1 MSLRLLFRTMGP
13 LFAISVIALLAGM
26 FAASQIQ
33 SIRQRGS
40 RIVSENIASIRA
52 AESMEATV
60 MEVRYRLKRYLSN
73 ENERHLDEI
82 QTLLP
87 DLNRSLLEVRR
98 SAATKTEQAS
108 YRMIAEGIDR
118 LKAELLNLDRGNAA
132 TVGLASRE
140 IAEGISEDVIPSQ
153 IIEPLQRYIRENEQ
167 QVTEKNTRNHATAD
181 QLTVGFLILGIL
193 GGLAGLISGYLI
205 ARRVNNT
212 LLQLS
217 IPVHGAAGALHQ
229 VTQPIHVSQRG
240 DFQSLETTMQEVET
254 HVRAVVTRLQQSER
268 EVLRT
273 EQLAAMGQMAAGL
286 GHELRN
292 PLTSIKAILQ
302 LADEPS
308 QLTCR
313 DLSILKQ
320 EMGRLEHGL
329 QSFLDFA
336 KPAHP
341 VKRQA
346 DIRPAVLQ
354 TLSLVARRA
363 ENKGVSLD
371 SDIQDERLW
380 GLADVA
386 QIRQVVLNLL
396 LNAIDAVAV
405 GGRVHVDCR
414 QVIHSDDERDGPE
427 NMKASERWFELR
439 IRDDGPGLPA
449 ELGATIFEPFVST
462 KDAGLGLGLS
472 ICKRIIESHGGTL
485 LGRDIKRELLSSL
498 AEDHPDAEHRSP
510 FDGAKFLDGAEFIVR
525 LPLMPLHAHLGHK
538 ISCAN

>member
-13 LFAISVIALLAGM
+13 LLAVGVIALLAGM

-108 YRMIAEGIDR
+108 YRSLADGIDR
-118 LKAELLNLDRGNAA
+118 LKSELLDLDRGVA
-132 TVGLASRE
+132 TVGLASTG
-140 IAEGISEDVIPSQ
+140 IAEGISENVIPSQ

-212 LLQLS
+212 LVQLS

-229 VTQPIHVSQRG
+229 VTQPIHVTQRG
-240 DFQSLETTMQEVET
+240 DFQSLETTLQEVET
-254 HVRAVVTRLQQSER
+254 HVRTVVTRLQQSER

-302 LADEPS
+302 
-308 QLTCR
+308 
-313 DLSILKQ
+313 
-320 EMGRLEHGL
+320 
-329 QSFLDFA
+329 
-336 KPAHP
+336 
-341 VKRQA
+341 
-346 DIRPAVLQ
+346 
-354 TLSLVARRA
+354 
-363 ENKGVSLD
+363 
-371 SDIQDERLW
+371 
-380 GLADVA
+380 
-386 QIRQVVLNLL
+386 
-396 LNAIDAVAV
+396 
-405 GGRVHVDCR
+405 
-414 QVIHSDDERDGPE
+414 
-427 NMKASERWFELR
+427 
-439 IRDDGPGLPA
+439 
-449 ELGATIFEPFVST
+449 
-462 KDAGLGLGLS
+462 
-472 ICKRIIESHGGTL
+472 
-485 LGRDIKRELLSSL
+485 
-498 AEDHPDAEHRSP
+498 
-510 FDGAKFLDGAEFIVR
+510 
-525 LPLMPLHAHLGHK
+525 
-538 ISCAN
+538 